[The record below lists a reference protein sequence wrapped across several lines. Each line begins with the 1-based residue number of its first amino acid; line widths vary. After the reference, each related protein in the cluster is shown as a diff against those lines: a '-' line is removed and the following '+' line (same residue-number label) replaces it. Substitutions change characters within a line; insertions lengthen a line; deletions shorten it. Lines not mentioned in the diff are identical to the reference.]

1 MAILQ
6 QSSRAQD
13 RNLGTWYTLI
23 HSGQLKLPRFQRMEV
38 WDRSRVTG
46 FLNTIIQ
53 NLPVGVTLLLE
64 VGDREKFVSCYI
76 AGAPA
81 TGARVTE
88 HLLDGQQRLT
98 AFWRAMHNDYA
109 GETYYVYLPQFD
121 RKDDDGRDSD
131 EICVEFQGRWR
142 HKDTLRP
149 VWADSPQGCLE
160 RGLVPI
166 DLLCPGDQAVRVG
179 TWVEQATAHLKP
191 VKGAPDFEEQFEKV
205 SGTRQALRDAI
216 AHLRERVTHFNLP
229 YLALPASTEA
239 KVALNVFVNM
249 NTNSKPLS
257 MFDLTVAMVEEQ
269 TGTSLHDLQ
278 AKLEE
283 AHPQITRYGDLAA
296 PLLQVGALLQG
307 MVPNQTGISA
317 TDKQQ
322 LVKDW
327 SRIGRGMVRACQ
339 FLERQHIYD
348 GRRLPTNVVLPV
360 LAASFDAI
368 PEDGDALGRGEHL
381 LRAYLWS
388 AVFTGRYE
396 GAAATRAF
404 QDCKALLALL
414 SNGKFGP
421 KDYASV
427 PVMDRTDYP
436 LPNFEQLTRV
446 GWPKGSDR
454 MARAILAATLY
465 FGGWDFADGRP
476 ASFDGLK
483 TRQYHHVFPDALL
496 QDAGIESSLALNCAL
511 ITAKTNRTIGRKDP
525 LDYLKD
531 RVEWAGEDS
540 VRQRLKTHLL
550 DYTSLAAYTYVD
562 DAGKLLVGDA
572 LLARLKPDFEAFL
585 AHRARLVALTAAHL
599 ASGQQ
604 VTYESLMAEA
614 SHMVPITERL
624 A

>member
-64 VGDREKFVSCYI
+64 VGDREKFVSRYI

-216 AHLRERVTHFNLP
+216 AQASDPFQPALSG
-229 YLALPASTEA
+229 LARKHRSQGGA
-239 KVALNVFVNM
+239 KRL
-249 NTNSKPLS
+249 
-257 MFDLTVAMVEEQ
+257 
-269 TGTSLHDLQ
+269 
-278 AKLEE
+278 
-283 AHPQITRYGDLAA
+283 
-296 PLLQVGALLQG
+296 
-307 MVPNQTGISA
+307 
-317 TDKQQ
+317 
-322 LVKDW
+322 
-327 SRIGRGMVRACQ
+327 
-339 FLERQHIYD
+339 RQHEYQQQAAVDVRSD
-348 GRRLPTNVVLPV
+348 GRH
-360 LAASFDAI
+360 
-368 PEDGDALGRGEHL
+368 GGG
-381 LRAYLWS
+381 
-388 AVFTGRYE
+388 TG
-396 GAAATRAF
+396 GHF
-404 QDCKALLALL
+404 
-414 SNGKFGP
+414 
-421 KDYASV
+421 
-427 PVMDRTDYP
+427 
-436 LPNFEQLTRV
+436 
-446 GWPKGSDR
+446 
-454 MARAILAATLY
+454 
-465 FGGWDFADGRP
+465 FA
-476 ASFDGLK
+476 
-483 TRQYHHVFPDALL
+483 
-496 QDAGIESSLALNCAL
+496 
-511 ITAKTNRTIGRKDP
+511 
-525 LDYLKD
+525 
-531 RVEWAGEDS
+531 
-540 VRQRLKTHLL
+540 
-550 DYTSLAAYTYVD
+550 
-562 DAGKLLVGDA
+562 
-572 LLARLKPDFEAFL
+572 
-585 AHRARLVALTAAHL
+585 
-599 ASGQQ
+599 
-604 VTYESLMAEA
+604 
-614 SHMVPITERL
+614 
-624 A
+624 